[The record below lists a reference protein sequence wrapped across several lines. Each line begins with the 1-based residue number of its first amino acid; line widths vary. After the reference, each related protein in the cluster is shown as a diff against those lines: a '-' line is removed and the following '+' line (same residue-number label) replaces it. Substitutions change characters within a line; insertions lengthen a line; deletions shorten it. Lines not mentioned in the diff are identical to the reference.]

1 MKVAIVHEWF
11 VDYSGSERVVEQLL
25 NIFPEADLFAL
36 IEFMPEHLRQHI
48 QHKKVSTSFIQK
60 LPFAQKHYR
69 NYLALM
75 PLAIEQ
81 LDVSAYDLVL
91 TSSHAVAKG
100 VLTHSNQLH
109 ICYCHSPIRYAWD
122 LYHQYIRETGLSK
135 GLKGFIAKMMLH
147 YVRMWDY
154 TTANRVDYF
163 VANSAYISRR
173 IQKVYNKK
181 ATVIYPPVDVER
193 YTLAT
198 EKGDFYLTAS
208 RLVPYKKIDLIV
220 EAFSKQPD
228 KKLIVIGEGPDCN
241 KIKAKATAN
250 ITILGYQPYEVL
262 KSHLQQAK
270 AFIFAAEEDFGI
282 VPVEAQAC
290 GTPVIAYGKGGACET
305 VIHGRTGLLFEE
317 QSVASLTEAIIHFE
331 EMSASFNP
339 FDIRENAERFS
350 NKTFRNSI
358 ASFIQEKLAA
368 NNTVEDIV
376 K

>member
-317 QSVASLTEAIIHFE
+317 QSVASLTEAILHFE